1 MVKPSAKRTAIEYL
15 KEHYKAG
22 MKRIA
27 GVLGL
32 SRSAYYYQSKL
43 DDTVVIKKLDELIR
57 IKPNRGIDYYYR
69 RSRREGCKWSR
80 DRMLRVYREQGL
92 VRRPKRRRRLPEE
105 LRKSLYQPPTVNEV
119 WSMDFMSDSL
129 TDGRAFRVLNVI
141 DDYNREC
148 LLSEGS
154 LSFPSE
160 RVTRQLEELLEHYG
174 KPKYIRTDNGPEFTS
189 RVYRKWCEDNG
200 IIRVYSEPGK
210 PMQNGYIERFN
221 RTFRED
227 VLDACLLSS
236 LKQFQIISDIWRADY
251 NDNHPHTSLG
261 GKSPK
266 EFGNRNQHTLGL
278 SPKYAG

>member
-1 MVKPSAKRTAIEYL
+1 
-15 KEHYKAG
+15 
-22 MKRIA
+22 
-27 GVLGL
+27 
-32 SRSAYYYQSKL
+32 
-43 DDTVVIKKLDELIR
+43 
-57 IKPNRGIDYYYR
+57 
-69 RSRREGCKWSR
+69 
-80 DRMLRVYREQGL
+80 MLRVYREQGL
-92 VRRPKRRRRLPEE
+92 VRRPKRRRRIPEE
-105 LRKSLYQPPTVNEV
+105 LRKPLYQPPKVNEV

-160 RVTRQLEELLEHYG
+160 RVIRQLEELLVYYG

-189 RVYRKWCEDNG
+189 IVYRKWCKDNG

-227 VLDACLLSS
+227 VLDAYLLSS
-236 LKQFQIISDIWRADY
+236 LKQFQIISC
-251 NDNHPHTSLG
+251 SLM
-261 GKSPK
+261 K
-266 EFGNRNQHTLGL
+266 N
-278 SPKYAG
+278 